1 MTKDE
6 GFFRQVYE
14 AVKKVPKG
22 KVTTYGYVAAMI
34 GRPRAAR
41 YVGYALHV
49 NPEPIIVPCHRVVNR
64 EGRLSGGFAFGGL
77 EVQKGFLE
85 REGVKVTDDKVDLA
99 VYLWNGK

>member
-1 MTKDE
+1 MTKNE
-6 GFFRQVYE
+6 GFFGQVYE
-14 AVKKVPKG
+14 AVKKIPEG
-22 KVTTYGYVAAMI
+22 KVTTYGRIAAMI

-49 NPEPIIVPCHRVVNR
+49 NPEPVIVPCHRVVNR

-77 EVQKGFLE
+77 EAQKSLLE

-99 VYLWNGK
+99 VCLWDGK

>member
-77 EVQKGFLE
+77 EVQKGLLE

>member
-14 AVKKVPKG
+14 VVKKVPKG
-22 KVTTYGYVAAMI
+22 KVTTYGCVAAMI

-64 EGRLSGGFAFGGL
+64 EGKLSGGFAFGGL
-77 EVQKGFLE
+77 EIQKGLLE
-85 REGVKVTDDKVDLA
+85 REGVKVIDDKVDLA